1 VFLLVVSV
9 CVSVVCA
16 SPCLCVC
23 VCVCVLLCSYSLLW
37 QVFLPLCLALF
48 EVIIVVLVFSLD
60 VVCKLGDRQVEESFC
75 LMSVSGLS
83 IQRVPGECV
92 CVVLF
97 FVFAV
102 LAMSSS
108 RLGPCSQFVCWPW
121 GFVTSEKGGLSS
133 IRNSFSARLWWC
145 WWFFFFFLL
154 ARVFC
159 IWICSAETMLEI
171 IDYLNSESVTL
182 RLLQNGRAYVR
193 DLCFV
198 LWAALGRLARF
209 FFPG

>member
-1 VFLLVVSV
+1 LFLSMSLLSV
-9 CVSVVCA
+9 PLHA
-16 SPCLCVC
+16 C

-37 QVFLPLCLALF
+37 QVFFPRCLALF

-60 VVCKLGDRQVEESFC
+60 VVCKLGDAAGLREFLSHVCLRAVHPESSR
-75 LMSVSGLS
+75 SV
-83 IQRVPGECV
+83 CV

-97 FVFAV
+97 LVFTV

-108 RLGPCSQFVCWPW
+108 RLGPCSQFVCWLW

-133 IRNSFSARLWWC
+133 IRNSFSARLWWF

-159 IWICSAETMLEI
+159 IWICSAESKLEI
-171 IDYLNSESVTL
+171 PNYPNSESVTL

-193 DLCFV
+193 DLCCV
-198 LWAALGRLARF
+198 LWAAVGRLARF